1 MFQRIDR
8 AAKGH
13 ITRADAL
20 QFLEENGFK
29 EGQGYDKR
37 DLKLIFKQAKSD
49 YTRFVS
55 LLLDKK
61 VDNGAA
67 NYYNERMQECD

>member
-1 MFQRIDR
+1 M
-8 AAKGH
+8 
-13 ITRADAL
+13 L
-20 QFLEENGFK
+20 QFFTENGFK
-29 EGQGYDKR
+29 EGQGYEKR

-61 VDNGAA
+61 ADNRTA

>member
-1 MFQRIDR
+1 M
-8 AAKGH
+8 
-13 ITRADAL
+13 L
-20 QFLEENGFK
+20 QFFAENGFK
-29 EGQGYDKR
+29 EGQGYEKR

-61 VDNGAA
+61 ADNGTA